1 MNQKIIPK
9 FLIETDVLADH
20 LITDSKTESYLIKLM
35 KTGICFTSVL
45 NASEL
50 YLLANS
56 NLELQRVND
65 VLYSIKVLGIHARY
79 CLSIPNHKDRF
90 NNLRDNLFYILAELN
105 KLTIVTLNPVKF
117 KDNKVNCYH
126 PEFITSRII

>member
-35 KTGICFTSVL
+35 KSGICFTSVL

-50 YLLANS
+50 YLLADS
-56 NLELQRVND
+56 NL
-65 VLYSIKVLGIHARY
+65 
-79 CLSIPNHKDRF
+79 
-90 NNLRDNLFYILAELN
+90 
-105 KLTIVTLNPVKF
+105 
-117 KDNKVNCYH
+117 
-126 PEFITSRII
+126 